1 VDRCESVCFVTA
13 AKTGGNNYKQRVATP
28 ARGVIRVTPERAQ
41 VTHCA
46 FFRAAL
52 DARRPID
59 PRCGRLADIDRL
71 VRFATRLLE
80 REHWP
85 AWLLVVAMG
94 TAYTAV
100 DLARLDHFE
109 PLEWDLAIFGQGVWL
124 LSRGKTPYVSVRGLN
139 LLGEHATFVH
149 LPLAVA
155 YRVLGP
161 LAGVRVLVLAQ
172 SLALAGTG
180 LALHAWALP
189 ALGRAAA
196 GLVLVAYL
204 FYPPLQ
210 YTWGEY
216 YQPIALALLPLVLAF
231 RGVEEG
237 RTRGALLWSAAA
249 LLCMENVAATVAAL
263 GVYALVRRRPRIGVP
278 LVAIAGTYVAV
289 LLGVWFPW
297 LNPGRG
303 YVYANRLFGD
313 FARDLPGAVAYL
325 AHPAHLLGRLA
336 TAENGRYLLGLL
348 VPVAFLPLAAPGPLA
363 VAAQLP
369 LNLVSSWPYA
379 HELRY
384 HYVALVVPFV
394 FLSLVA
400 ALRRSSP
407 GSRIRA
413 IACGALLA
421 SVVAGQ
427 LLYAPPWLSYRG
439 DDVRAD
445 DVRALLR
452 RIPAELA
459 VSADY
464 PFLPHLCHRQRL
476 YMFPELD
483 ERGGF
488 ADVALVDLRLAGRG
502 PEDTEALRRLPVAGY
517 REGLRTPAGV
527 VLYVRGNPPGLDLGT
542 PIAPSKPGLGPPS
555 ARPVT
560 R

>member
-1 VDRCESVCFVTA
+1 
-13 AKTGGNNYKQRVATP
+13 
-28 ARGVIRVTPERAQ
+28 
-41 VTHCA
+41 
-46 FFRAAL
+46 
-52 DARRPID
+52 
-59 PRCGRLADIDRL
+59 
-71 VRFATRLLE
+71 
-80 REHWP
+80 
-85 AWLLVVAMG
+85 MG
-94 TAYTAV
+94 TAYTAL

-124 LSRGKTPYVSVRGLN
+124 LSRGEIPYVSVRGLN
-139 LLGEHATFVH
+139 LLGEHATFIH
-149 LPLAVA
+149 LPLAVV
-155 YRVLGP
+155 YGVLGP
-161 LAGVRVLVLAQ
+161 LAGIRVLVLAQ
-172 SLALAGTG
+172 SLALAGAG

-216 YQPIALALLPLVLAF
+216 YQPVALALLPLVLAF
-231 RGVEEG
+231 RAVEEG

-263 GVYALVRRRPRIGVP
+263 GVYALVRRRQGMGLA
-278 LVAIAGTYVAV
+278 LVAVSAAYVAV

-297 LNPGRG
+297 VNPGRG

-313 FARDLPGAVAYL
+313 YARDLPGAVAYL
-325 AHPAHLLGRLA
+325 AHPAHLLGRVA
-336 TAENGRYLLGLL
+336 TVENGRYLLGLL

-394 FLSLVA
+394 FLALVA
-400 ALRRSSP
+400 ALRRSP
-407 GSRIRA
+407 AGSRARA
-413 IACGALLA
+413 TACAVL
-421 SVVAGQ
+421 VAGVGAGQ
-427 LLYAPPWLSYRG
+427 ILYGPDWLSYRG
-439 DDVRAD
+439 DDARAED
-445 DVRALLR
+445 LRALLG
-452 RIPAELA
+452 RIPADLA

-464 PFLPHLCHRQRL
+464 PFLPHLCHRRRL

-488 ADVALVDLRLAGRG
+488 ADAVLVDSRLGRG
-502 PEDTEALRRLPVAGY
+502 ARDAEALRRLPAAGY
-517 REGLRTPAGV
+517 REALRTPAGV
-527 VLYVRGNPPGLDLGT
+527 VLYVRGNPPGLDLET
-542 PIAPSKPGLGPPS
+542 PVAPSEPALGPPS
-555 ARPVT
+555 ARPGP